1 MKICDHLVI
10 VVILVGKVVPPQKF
24 MLFVVIV
31 TTNLITICKYKST
44 KKRNRR
50 NTQALIRALICII

>member
-10 VVILVGKVVPPQKF
+10 VVILEGKVVPSQKF

-31 TTNLITICKYKST
+31 TTKIRIYKYKST